1 MRCGRFRSITLSNC
15 KRNILDSLRVQLDNM
30 CCRAAV
36 LGKDRCTINVVNSK
50 DIFGQE
56 QCSGCRG
63 GRSPGQLVD
72 AGGKQQ
78 KLIELHVDDDL
89 ID

>member
-1 MRCGRFRSITLSNC
+1 MKCGRFRSITLCNC

-30 CCRAAV
+30 CRRAAV
-36 LGKDRCTINVVNSK
+36 LGKDRCTINVVSSK

-56 QCSGCRG
+56 QRSGCRG
-63 GRSPGQLVD
+63 GRSPGQLAD
-72 AGGKQQ
+72 AGGKQRE
-78 KLIELHVDDDL
+78 LGELHVGDDS